1 MKDKNQNEF
10 KNFTPEEFFEMLQS
24 ICFVASTSKYKN
36 LPIERDLDKTK
47 QFDEE

>member
-1 MKDKNQNEF
+1 MNLKNLFF
-10 KNFTPEEFFEMLQS
+10 KMLQ
-24 ICFVASTSKYKN
+24 IIGFVEATSKYKN